1 MKKTGG
7 RRPSGPPYIFSFVWL
22 FYLAFPIYSFLS
34 RPFDEL
40 IEGMTLL
47 TIFVALYLYSY
58 RRETGRLYSVL
69 GQLIIVGIF
78 SFRYDASFI
87 YFTFYPSP
95 LVGMLKTKR
104 QMAISLTAMVG
115 LFLAV
120 GWHSKLYMD
129 SEVLIQLV
137 PAMLVMLALPFAIR
151 VGHKSRELRQKLY
164 VANEEIARL
173 SKNEERERISRD
185 LHDTLGH
192 TLSLI
197 TLKSELAEKLITR
210 NPDRAIQEVKDI
222 QATSRAALKQVRELV
237 SGMNAV
243 TIRDEMVHAK
253 QILTAAGIGLETN
266 NELDGRLLPPLI
278 DNILGMCLRESVTN
292 VVKHS
297 HALTCKLELLEQPG
311 SLQLIV
317 TDDGSGA
324 DHIDH
329 SLISSASCNGLKG
342 MRDRLKLVEGEMEF
356 DSAVHKGTRL
366 LFTVPLVNK
375 SGGEGEMRA

>member
-1 MKKTGG
+1 MKKAGG
-7 RRPSGPPYIFSFVWL
+7 RPPSGPPYIFSFVWL
-22 FYLAFPIYSFLS
+22 FYLVFPIYSFLS
-34 RPFDEL
+34 RPIDEL
-40 IEGMTLL
+40 MEGMTLL
-47 TIFVALYLYSY
+47 TVFVALYLYSY

-69 GQLIIVGIF
+69 WQLIIVGLL

-95 LVGMLKTKR
+95 LVGMLKTKK
-104 QMAISLTAMVG
+104 QMVISLAAMVA
-115 LFLAV
+115 LFTAV

-129 SEVLIQLV
+129 SDSLIQLV
-137 PAMLVMLALPFAIR
+137 PAMLIMLALPFAIR

-173 SKNEERERISRD
+173 SKNEERQRISRD

-197 TLKSELAEKLITR
+197 TLKSELAEKLI
-210 NPDRAIQEVKDI
+210 
-222 QATSRAALKQVRELV
+222 SL
-237 SGMNAV
+237 NAV
-243 TIRDEMVHAK
+243 TIHDEMVHAK
-253 QILTAAGIGLETN
+253 QILTAAGIGLDTK
-266 NELDGRLLPPLI
+266 NELDGRSLSPLI

-297 HALTCKLELLEQPG
+297 HASMCKLELLEQPG

-317 TDDGSGA
+317 TDDGSGT
-324 DHIDH
+324 DNMDNE
-329 SLISSASCNGLKG
+329 LTSSAACNGLQG
-342 MRDRLKLVEGEMEF
+342 MRDRLKLVEGVMEF

-375 SGGEGEMRA
+375 SGGEGEMRI

>member
-1 MKKTGG
+1 
-7 RRPSGPPYIFSFVWL
+7 
-22 FYLAFPIYSFLS
+22 
-34 RPFDEL
+34 
-40 IEGMTLL
+40 
-47 TIFVALYLYSY
+47 
-58 RRETGRLYSVL
+58 
-69 GQLIIVGIF
+69 
-78 SFRYDASFI
+78 
-87 YFTFYPSP
+87 
-95 LVGMLKTKR
+95 
-104 QMAISLTAMVG
+104 
-115 LFLAV
+115 
-120 GWHSKLYMD
+120 
-129 SEVLIQLV
+129 
-137 PAMLVMLALPFAIR
+137 MLVMLALPFGIR
-151 VGHKSRELRQKLY
+151 AGHKSRELRQKLY

-210 NPDRAIQEVKDI
+210 NPERAIQEVKDI

-266 NELDGRLLPPLI
+266 NELDGRLLSPLI

-297 HALTCKLELLEQPG
+297 HARTCKLELLEQPG

-317 TDDGSGA
+317 TDDGSVR
-324 DHIDH
+324 I
-329 SLISSASCNGLKG
+329 ISII
-342 MRDRLKLVEGEMEF
+342 
-356 DSAVHKGTRL
+356 H
-366 LFTVPLVNK
+366 
-375 SGGEGEMRA
+375 

>member
-1 MKKTGG
+1 
-7 RRPSGPPYIFSFVWL
+7 
-22 FYLAFPIYSFLS
+22 
-34 RPFDEL
+34 
-40 IEGMTLL
+40 MTLL

-210 NPDRAIQEVKDI
+210 NPERAIQEVKDI

-375 SGGEGEMRA
+375 SGRGGEGEMRA